1 MKSGPI
7 RELLASMEDEVM
19 SIELDREFTSTSLS
33 AYTPNAYDT
42 VVDLTVSS
50 THTLD
55 AAIEIL
61 QKEGYKIKTLKPK
74 SGRLEEFFLKS
85 TRK

>member
-1 MKSGPI
+1 
-7 RELLASMEDEVM
+7 MEDEVM
-19 SIELDREFTSTSLS
+19 SIELDREFTSDSLS
-33 AYTPNAYDT
+33 AYMPNAYDT

-55 AAIEIL
+55 RAIEIL

-85 TRK
+85 TGK